1 MPVQR
6 SRLLIDKS
14 EVSVANGLVTA
25 MHPLAAEAG
34 VEILRR
40 GGNAADAA
48 VAAAFAVGVV
58 EPFMSGLGGVA
69 CVVAHQAASGR
80 TLTLDGAGVLPRAAR
95 EDLFELMDPGLKGG
109 GIYGW
114 RATRDEGAETGYRSV
129 AVPGAVATYARLLE
143 TMGTLSLAEVMA
155 PAIRLAEEGFPVDWY
170 VFANC
175 AAGLR
180 RLRPFPHTMAAFFH
194 ADGTPLKTAN
204 ADDIGKAEWL
214 VQKDLART
222 LQQIAEEGPDSFYRG
237 EIGRTIAG
245 FLADPWRH
253 PHA

>member
-80 TLTLDGAGVLPRAAR
+80 TLTLDGAGVLPG
-95 EDLFELMDPGLKGG
+95 P
-109 GIYGW
+109 
-114 RATRDEGAETGYRSV
+114 
-129 AVPGAVATYARLLE
+129 P
-143 TMGTLSLAEVMA
+143 
-155 PAIRLAEEGFPVDWY
+155 
-170 VFANC
+170 
-175 AAGLR
+175 
-180 RLRPFPHTMAAFFH
+180 
-194 ADGTPLKTAN
+194 
-204 ADDIGKAEWL
+204 
-214 VQKDLART
+214 ART
-222 LQQIAEEGPDSFYRG
+222 CSS
-237 EIGRTIAG
+237 
-245 FLADPWRH
+245 
-253 PHA
+253 